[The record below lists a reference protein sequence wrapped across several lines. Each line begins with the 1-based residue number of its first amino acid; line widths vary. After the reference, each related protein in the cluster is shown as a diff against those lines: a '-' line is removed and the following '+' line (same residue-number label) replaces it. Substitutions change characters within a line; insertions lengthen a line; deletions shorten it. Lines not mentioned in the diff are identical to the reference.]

1 MNDLHIRVCAYLR
14 VPKPLGKALSD
25 MTEDLVFVTSQGND
39 IILISNLIPSITED
53 SDVTMID
60 EYYIRTAIEKFRN
73 THCEHI
79 DLFSVLA
86 DKRLSVE
93 FGFLTYWA

>member
-1 MNDLHIRVCAYLR
+1 MNDLHINVCAYLR
-14 VPKPLGKALSD
+14 VPKALNRACY
-25 MTEDLVFVTSQGND
+25 DLTKNLVVVTSQGND

-60 EYYIRTAIEKFRN
+60 EYYIRSAIEKFRN